1 LKEYTS
7 LKSVLY
13 KTKEVVLRLI
23 NLILAV
29 LLLILIVIAVDP
41 NARQKAVAFVNR
53 LNNSVVVA
61 APSDNDSDE
70 VVIVTATPSTAATAV
85 ADNNKTIPTTAD
97 DETKEQPI
105 IQINWTALGD
115 ALRKFWD
122 ELRNIKIEFRPNR

>member
-1 LKEYTS
+1 M
-7 LKSVLY
+7 
-13 KTKEVVLRLI
+13 RLI

-53 LNNSVVVA
+53 LNNGVVVA

-85 ADNNKTIPTTAD
+85 ANNNKTIPNTGD

-122 ELRNIKIEFRPNR
+122 ELRNIRIEFRPNR